1 MFSRL
6 STLCFRFSTFCF
18 FLFVLAN
25 GAYLIGG
32 NTAWAKSMLILGGG
46 PMLEIPERISAT
58 QNATVDVPIEF
69 SGNGATITGLLFSI
83 DFDEGCLLF
92 DASDANNDGVPDDI
106 SFNLP
111 PQFDPGITFSPSD
124 TEGELDVIIADFQ
137 PPLASLSDD
146 TIATIQFTTTCEPEP
161 GASIIAPVAFS
172 NQPSPSFSDQ
182 NGGSVPGN
190 TSDGSVEIVYV
201 TPTSTPIAS
210 ATTGTGSA
218 TPTASATGSATPTAM
233 STGSATPTASATGSA
248 TSTAVGTGSATPTA
262 SATGSATPSPTPAS
276 ENYYLPIIVN
286 EAFTPP
292 NPG

>member
-25 GAYLIGG
+25 GAYLIGP
-32 NTAWAKSMLILGGG
+32 NTTWAKSMLILGGE
-46 PMLEIPERISAT
+46 PMLKIPERISAT
-58 QNATVDVPIEF
+58 QNATVLVPIEF
-69 SGNGATITGLLFSI
+69 RGNGATITGLLFSI

-111 PQFDPGITFSPSD
+111 AQFDPGITFSQSD
-124 TEGELDVIIADFQ
+124 TDGELDVIIADFQ

-146 TIATIQFTTTCEPEP
+146 TIATIQFTTTCQPEA
-161 GASIIAPVAFS
+161 GASIIARVAFS
-172 NQPSPSFSDQ
+172 DQPSPSFSDQ
-182 NGGSVPGN
+182 NARSVPGSS
-190 TSDGSVEIVYV
+190 SDGSVEIVYA
-201 TPTSTPIAS
+201 TPTSTPTAS
-210 ATTGTGSA
+210 ATMTASATVPTGSA
-218 TPTASATGSATPTAM
+218 TPTAVPTGSVTPTAVPTGSATPTAVP
-233 STGSATPTASATGSA
+233 TGSATPTA
-248 TSTAVGTGSATPTA
+248 VP
-262 SATGSATPSPTPAS
+262 TGSATPSPTPAS
-276 ENYYLPIIVN
+276 ENYYLPIIAN

>member
-6 STLCFRFSTFCF
+6 STRCLRFSACCF
-18 FLFVLAN
+18 FLLVLTN
-25 GAYLIGG
+25 GAYLIGA
-32 NTAWAKSMLILGGG
+32 NRTWARSMLILGGE
-46 PMLEIPERISAT
+46 PMLKIPERISAT

-69 SGNGATITGLLFSI
+69 SGNGATIAGLLFSI

-92 DASDANNDGVPDDI
+92 DDSDANNDGVPDDI

-111 PQFDPGITFSPSD
+111 PQFDPGVTFNQSE
-124 TEGELDVIIADFQ
+124 TNGELDVIIADFQ

-172 NQPSPSFSDQ
+172 DQPSPSFSDQ
-182 NGGSVPGN
+182 NGGSVPGS

-210 ATTGTGSA
+210 ATAVSTGSA
-218 TPTASATGSATPTAM
+218 TPTAVSTGSATPTAVSTGSATPTAM
-233 STGSATPTASATGSA
+233 STGSATPTASATGS
-248 TSTAVGTGSATPTA
+248 T
-262 SATGSATPSPTPAS
+262 TPSPTPAS
-276 ENYYLPIIVN
+276 ENYYLPIVN